1 MLLDP
6 HLVLPWRCQ
15 VERLRARQLD
25 ELTRAKWLGFNR
37 GSRCLEM
44 MPTKQWEDIPTTC
57 KKWQDTDRCL
67 WFQVPSPHLIVF
79 FVTFLWGG
87 GTVYDRSIYIYMY
100 MISSKLLLEFPVS
113 LISRRDSHSEHL
125 GRGWNS
131 MMSKCGRRMLW
142 KPRKSWKARSQFECV
157 WMWVE
162 LFASCV
168 WGFNLYSW
176 IQCRL
181 EQVTWCYYLE
191 YAET

>member
-6 HLVLPWRCQ
+6 HLVLPWRCK

-79 FVTFLWGG
+79 FVIFLWGAALCMIEVCHDFKQAVARIPCIPDFKEGFSSRTFGPRLELNDEQMRAKDALKTEEELKSEVPVWMCLDVG
-87 GTVYDRSIYIYMY
+87 GAFCLLCLRTRSI
-100 MISSKLLLEFPVS
+100 
-113 LISRRDSHSEHL
+113 
-125 GRGWNS
+125 
-131 MMSKCGRRMLW
+131 
-142 KPRKSWKARSQFECV
+142 
-157 WMWVE
+157 
-162 LFASCV
+162 
-168 WGFNLYSW
+168 
-176 IQCRL
+176 
-181 EQVTWCYYLE
+181 
-191 YAET
+191 

>member
-6 HLVLPWRCQ
+6 HLVLPRRCK

-57 KKWQDTDRCL
+57 KKWQDSDRCL

-79 FVTFLWGG
+79 FVIFLWGAALCMIE
-87 GTVYDRSIYIYMY
+87 VYIYIYVH

-113 LISRRDSHSEHL
+113 LISSRDSHSDHL

-168 WGFNLYSW
+168 WGFDLY
-176 IQCRL
+176 I
-181 EQVTWCYYLE
+181 
-191 YAET
+191 

>member
-6 HLVLPWRCQ
+6 HLVLPRRCK

-57 KKWQDTDRCL
+57 KKWQDSDRCL

-79 FVTFLWGG
+79 FVIFLWGAALCMIE
-87 GTVYDRSIYIYMY
+87 VYIYIYMY
-100 MISSKLLLEFPVS
+100 TWFQASCC
-113 LISRRDSHSEHL
+113 
-125 GRGWNS
+125 WNS
-131 MMSKCGRRMLW
+131 LYPWFQGGILIPTIWAEAGTQWWANAGEGCSENRGRVEKRGPSLNVFGCGWSFL
-142 KPRKSWKARSQFECV
+142 PPVFED
-157 WMWVE
+157 
-162 LFASCV
+162 SIYI
-168 WGFNLYSW
+168 YSW

-181 EQVTWCYYLE
+181 E
-191 YAET
+191 